1 MGFGSNSS
9 VRVVEARGLCEDRAV
24 PLSEDEQRI
33 LSEIEQQLYESDPE
47 LAREVGSTT
56 VYTHAS
62 RNLRWAVVGFV
73 VGLITMVLT
82 LSVHFVFAFAGFLIM
97 LASALYFEQ
106 NARRLGRAGI
116 QHISHTFRA
125 RGRRN
130 AFGTGG
136 SNHRDP
142 KGGDDPDDPSAN

>member
-1 MGFGSNSS
+1 M
-9 VRVVEARGLCEDRAV
+9 

-62 RNLRWAVVGFV
+62 RNLRWAVVGFII
-73 VGLITMVLT
+73 GLAVMVLT
-82 LSVHFVFAFAGFLIM
+82 LNIHFVFAFGGFLIM
-97 LASALYFEQ
+97 LAAALFFEQ

-116 QHISHTFRA
+116 QQLSQAMRGGGLRNVVRGSGA
-125 RGRRN
+125 DGGGLRGRLRP
-130 AFGTGG
+130 
-136 SNHRDP
+136 D
-142 KGGDDPDDPSAN
+142 DDPDEPKQS